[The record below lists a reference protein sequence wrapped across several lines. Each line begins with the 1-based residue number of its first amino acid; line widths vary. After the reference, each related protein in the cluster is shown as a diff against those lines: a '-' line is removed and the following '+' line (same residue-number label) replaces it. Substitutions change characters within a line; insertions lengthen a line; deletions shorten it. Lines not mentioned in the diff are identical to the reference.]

1 MEVVNARSG
10 EIRALKWQG
19 GGEMMV
25 QHVARNGEIQALEWQ
40 GGGEMVVQHVA
51 RNGEIW
57 KL

>member
-1 MEVVNARSG
+1 
-10 EIRALKWQG
+10 
-19 GGEMMV
+19 MMV

-57 KL
+57 RL